1 MILTGNK
8 EYYKGIDAIQYEGKD
23 SDNPLAFKYYD
34 PTRVVAGKT
43 MREHFK
49 FAIAYWHTFCGQGSD
64 PFGPGTQNFPWDQS
78 SDPVQAAKD
87 KADAAFEFI
96 TKMGF
101 DYFCFHDYDLVQE
114 APTFAESEKRLATIV
129 DYIKLKKEE
138 TGIKLLWGTANC
150 FSNPR
155 YMNGASTNP
164 DFNVMARA
172 GGQIK
177 LALDATIA
185 LNGENYVFWGGREG
199 YMSLLNTD
207 MGRELDHM
215 GRFLATAR
223 DYARSQGF
231 KGNFFIEPKPM
242 EPMKHQ
248 YDFDSATAI
257 GFLREYGLENDF
269 KINIEVNHATL
280 AQHTMQHELAVAAKA
295 GMLGSIDANRGDY
308 QNGWDTDQFPNNIQE
323 TTEAMLVFLQAG
335 GLQGGGVNFDA
346 KIRRN
351 STDMDDVFHAH
362 IGGADTFA
370 RALLTADKILTSS
383 SYNTLRDQRYS
394 TFDSGKGKDFEAGK
408 LDLND
413 LYKIAMENGE
423 LPLQSGKQELF
434 ENIINQFI

>member
-1 MILTGNK
+1 MSLLSSK
-8 EYYKGIDAIQYEGKD
+8 EYFKGIDSIKFEGKE
-23 SDNPLAFKYYD
+23 SDNPLAFKYYN
-34 PTRVVAGKT
+34 PSQIVAGKT

-64 PFGPGTQNFPWDQS
+64 PFGPGTQNFAWDQS
-78 SDPVQAAKD
+78 SDPIQAAKD

-96 TKMGF
+96 GKMGF

-114 APTFAESEKRLATIV
+114 APTFAESERRLATIV
-129 DYIKLKKEE
+129 DYIKQKKEE

-215 GRFLATAR
+215 GQFLATAR

-257 GFLREYGLENDF
+257 GFLKEYGLDNDF

-370 RALLTADKILTSS
+370 RALLTADKIITSS
-383 SYNTLRDQRYS
+383 SYNSLRDQRYS

-434 ENIINQFI
+434 ENIINQHI

>member
-1 MILTGNK
+1 MSLLSSN
-8 EYYKGIDAIQYEGKD
+8 EYFKGIDYIKFEGKE
-23 SDNPLAFKYYD
+23 SDNPLAFKYYN
-34 PTRVVAGKT
+34 PSQLVAGKS

-64 PFGPGTQNFPWDQS
+64 PFGPGTQNFAWDQA
-78 SDPVQAAKD
+78 SDPIQAAKD

-96 TKMGF
+96 GKMGF

>member
-1 MILTGNK
+1 MSLLSSK
-8 EYYKGIDAIQYEGKD
+8 EYFKGIDSIKFEGKE
-23 SDNPLAFKYYD
+23 SDNPLAFKYYN
-34 PTRVVAGKT
+34 PSQIVAGKT

-64 PFGPGTQNFPWDQS
+64 PFGPGTQNFAWDQA
-78 SDPVQAAKD
+78 SDPIQAAKD

-96 TKMGF
+96 GKMGF

-223 DYARSQGF
+223 DYARSQGL

-434 ENIINQFI
+434 ENIINQHI